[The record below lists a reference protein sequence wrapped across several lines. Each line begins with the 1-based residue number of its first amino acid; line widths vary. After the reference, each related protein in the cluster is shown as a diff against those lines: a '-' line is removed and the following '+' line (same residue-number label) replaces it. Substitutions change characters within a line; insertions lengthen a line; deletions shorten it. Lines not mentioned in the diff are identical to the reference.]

1 MTSETNSGKLQLLG
15 GCIAIL
21 WGACLWLFGP
31 GLHEHIEATVSV
43 PVDWHKYVAMA
54 SKPVGAFK
62 IAPFCHRLVVPW
74 IASVMPFQVMTNF
87 ALIQFGALC
96 LLGVGVTRATLR
108 VGISGGNALLPLTW
122 LLGLGWVAKASFA
135 VVPSVDLVAWS
146 AIVWF
151 FALALESRLVLAL
164 MAAVLAV
171 TIKEASL
178 VAIASSLLLVYEY
191 QRVHKWFPALVI
203 ACSLGVLLLLNV
215 ALPPANMDS
224 AYTSTLSPMLS
235 IVNGIDSNASVLHS
249 LITIGWP
256 RIANLSLTDLNAL
269 TFDSFGVCF
278 IVAIAYV
285 WKTQGRTPWSLVA
298 STLLSMS
305 IALVA
310 VNIQRPILIAAPILV
325 VGVWAK
331 MPLSRFRQ
339 LITYSAS
346 IIAIC
351 TIFTQRESV
360 STVFQLGIVVVV
372 AVGYQS
378 IRRVWSRL

>member
-1 MTSETNSGKLQLLG
+1 
-15 GCIAIL
+15 
-21 WGACLWLFGP
+21 
-31 GLHEHIEATVSV
+31 
-43 PVDWHKYVAMA
+43 
-54 SKPVGAFK
+54 
-62 IAPFCHRLVVPW
+62 
-74 IASVMPFQVMTNF
+74 
-87 ALIQFGALC
+87 
-96 LLGVGVTRATLR
+96 
-108 VGISGGNALLPLTW
+108 
-122 LLGLGWVAKASFA
+122 
-135 VVPSVDLVAWS
+135 
-146 AIVWF
+146 
-151 FALALESRLVLAL
+151 
-164 MAAVLAV
+164 
-171 TIKEASL
+171 
-178 VAIASSLLLVYEY
+178 
-191 QRVHKWFPALVI
+191 VI